1 MPDLGPILANLV
13 SMDLESFWGFDQWE
27 RFKAF
32 RFHLRP
38 SHRLILFFS
47 PFPSFPHSSH
57 MLSPLSY
64 NLVSKRNRFWWRVSS
79 IRVNGNFDFFI
90 FSPLYPFLSFFFFSL
105 ILPNSF
111 LISSFAKVYSRFKI
125 YSQNRITSDRIRGTR
140 RKREI

>member
-13 SMDLESFWGFDQWE
+13 SMDPESLWGFDQRE

-38 SHRLILFFS
+38 SHRLILFFFS
-47 PFPSFPHSSH
+47 PSPPFLHSSH
-57 MLSPLSY
+57 MLSLLFIESSPEEKSLLASFHSY
-64 NLVSKRNRFWWRVSS
+64 KWKLR
-79 IRVNGNFDFFI
+79 
-90 FSPLYPFLSFFFFSL
+90 FLSIFLLLYTFLFFPSLSL
-105 ILPNSF
+105 IPNSF

-125 YSQNRITSDRIRGTR
+125 YTQNRVTSDKIGGTR